1 MSVLDYICLAVMAF
15 STIICAYKGLRRI
28 IFKICA
34 VVFAVLISRYWGN
47 ILLNELNISL
57 SPAVGGVVVFL
68 FFFVVFKL
76 VFKIIEG
83 KLTDGVRSI
92 VIDRLL
98 GALVGLFVGTTVV
111 FVFTEIIF
119 IIEKVTILFD
129 IAPEISEMIDNT
141 IIFRFMRNLN

>member
-1 MSVLDYICLAVMAF
+1 MSVFDYICLAVIAF

-34 VVFAVLISRYWGN
+34 IVLAVVISRYWGQF
-47 ILLNELNISL
+47 LLNKLNISL
-57 SPAVGGVVVFL
+57 SPAVGGVVVFV
-68 FFFVVFKL
+68 FFFIVFKL

-83 KLTDGVRSI
+83 KLADGVRSI

-98 GALVGLFVGTTVV
+98 GALVGLFVGTAVV

-119 IIEKVTILFD
+119 MIESVTTLFD
-129 IAPEISEMIDNT
+129 IAPEFSDMINDT

>member
-1 MSVLDYICLAVMAF
+1 MSVFDYVCLAVIAF
-15 STIICAYKGLRRI
+15 STIICAYKGLRKI

-34 VVFAVLISRYWGN
+34 TVFAVLISRYWGN

>member
-1 MSVLDYICLAVMAF
+1 MSVFDYICLAVIAF
-15 STIICAYKGLRRI
+15 STIICAYKGLRKI

-34 VVFAVLISRYWGN
+34 VAFAVLISRYWGN

-68 FFFVVFKL
+68 FFFIVFKL
-76 VFKIIEG
+76 IFRIIEG
-83 KLTDGVRSI
+83 KITDGVRSI

-98 GALVGLFVGTTVV
+98 GALVGLFVGAAVV
-111 FVFTEIIF
+111 FVFTETVF
-119 IIEKVTILFD
+119 IIEKITTLFD
-129 IAPEISEMIDNT
+129 IAPEFSSSIDNT